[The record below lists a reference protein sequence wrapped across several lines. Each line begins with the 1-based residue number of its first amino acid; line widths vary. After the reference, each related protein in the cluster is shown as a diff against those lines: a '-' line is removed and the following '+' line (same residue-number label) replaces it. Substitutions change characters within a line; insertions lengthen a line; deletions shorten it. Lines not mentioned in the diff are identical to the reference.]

1 MQDAR
6 TAELSQAVGTEEL
19 SSIQKFSVGF
29 ARWSHKWIPNSL
41 VFVILLTGVAAL
53 LAYALTPSSPW
64 QVVLA
69 WENGFWDLLAFAMQ
83 MCLAMTTGFVVADS
97 PFVKKWLFRLAAL
110 PNNASQAIVM
120 LTADDAE
127 STIER
132 AREHGADGYL
142 VKPVSPIQVL
152 GLLDTFD
159 AWRLDDRRPVPR
171 FWPGSAVGH

>member
-1 MQDAR
+1 MRKMQVYGKNDNSVSCSDECSVSRAAGASSLRVLVVEDSQELQLLIRLTLEGQDFDVDYAR
-6 TAELSQAVGTEEL
+6 DGQEALASFEESPPQL
-19 SSIQKFSVGF
+19 
-29 ARWSHKWIPNSL
+29 
-41 VFVILLTGVAAL
+41 ILLDIGLPGYLSGLELCARFRSA
-53 LAYALTPSSPW
+53 
-64 QVVLA
+64 
-69 WENGFWDLLAFAMQ
+69 GIR
-83 MCLAMTTGFVVADS
+83 
-97 PFVKKWLFRLAAL
+97 PF
-110 PNNASQAIVM
+110 PIIVM